1 MNQKLI
7 IVKIVFLNQI
17 KKIFIKK
24 SKTNGYQFKL
34 ILAPK
39 MININGINLDM
50 NIYKENLTTSLY
62 EIDCNILG
70 IPKIMFFQNNNT
82 VIYIQSEY

>member
-1 MNQKLI
+1 
-7 IVKIVFLNQI
+7 
-17 KKIFIKK
+17 
-24 SKTNGYQFKL
+24 
-34 ILAPK
+34 

-82 VIYIQSEY
+82 VIYI